1 MLCLLSIVETK
12 RHYAASEHN
21 CRMTISIQ
29 AVGKQRRLG
38 FEHLNQRNAGKLRD
52 PNTRKSTIKQENM

>member
-1 MLCLLSIVETK
+1 MLCLSAIVESK
-12 RHYAASEHN
+12 PHYAASEYS
-21 CRMTISIQ
+21 CRMTISIK

-38 FEHLNQRNAGKLRD
+38 SKHLNHRNAGKLRD